1 MNIFNLLN
9 ANTVNARTMQSGPA
23 FGTITGILLSRI
35 AEVAVSY
42 RF

>member
-1 MNIFNLLN
+1 
-9 ANTVNARTMQSGPA
+9 MQSGPA

-42 RF
+42 KF